1 MGDASGGLP
10 ARAAGRRAEL
20 YAQGVDNL
28 GHFLTRF
35 PRALKI
41 PVIPWE
47 SMVENVE
54 NRRGK
59 VDILLSVRRGVS
71 GGFRKVFT
79 RRFPRFFGSYLHV
92 FHSLLPA
99 LSDDVQGLFFG
110 AVSGPET
117 VRAEGDGRSR
127 LWRKKGGMKN
137 FFSGTLFF
145 SGRLLLAGDMMRK
158 RESRGGGGEI
168 GFRRLGA
175 GTKNRLPATVAGSR
189 LVRIFHSAGA
199 IRVRHDESG
208 RAVCRRLRLRECS
221 FRYTPCRGRD

>member
-10 ARAAGRRAEL
+10 ARAAGCRAEL
-20 YAQGVDNL
+20 YAQGVDNF

-41 PVIPWE
+41 PVISWE

-110 AVSGPET
+110 AVSGSET

-145 SGRLLLAGDMMRK
+145 PGRLLLAGDMMRK
-158 RESRGGGGEI
+158 RESRGGGGGI
-168 GFRRLGA
+168 GFRRLGV
-175 GTKNRLPATVAGSR
+175 GTKNRLPATVVIREPVGSDISFGGRYPR
-189 LVRIFHSAGA
+189 LSRRIRSSSLSTASASGMFFSMHSLP
-199 IRVRHDESG
+199 R
-208 RAVCRRLRLRECS
+208 
-221 FRYTPCRGRD
+221 